1 MHVNSHHLDSKLFSA
16 LFAATTLLL
25 TVGPAAWRTIA
36 DLDRLATR
44 ISLEL
49 CEIGLAVLR
58 VCGI

>member
-1 MHVNSHHLDSKLFSA
+1 MHVNSYNLDSKLFSA

-25 TVGPAAWRTIA
+25 TVGPVAWRTIA
-36 DLDRLATR
+36 DLDRLAAR